1 MFSTRLLNRKVHRLV
16 LSWSISRFV
25 FRFLFPLLM
34 LCCCFSFLLF
44 LFLLLH
50 GSQTPTHSSNP
61 VVHTENRLVP
71 STAAAFVRPHGH
83 YADSS
88 RSLLTGSSPV
98 YSLGM
103 DERAIQEQDATRHKH
118 SLIMCER
125 AKHSVH
131 ASASKRRPQPLHP
144 AAASLFC
151 CYQKLFF
158 RDHA

>member
-1 MFSTRLLNRKVHRLV
+1 MFGTRPLNRKVHRLV
-16 LSWSISRFV
+16 LSSSISRF
-25 FRFLFPLLM
+25 FSRFLFLLLL
-34 LCCCFSFLLF
+34 LCFCFSFLLF

-50 GSQTPTHSSNP
+50 GSQTPTHSSQP

-83 YADSS
+83 YADST

-98 YSLGM
+98 QSLGM
-103 DERAIQEQDATRHKH
+103 GERAVQEQDATRHKH

-131 ASASKRRPQPLHP
+131 ASASEGLPQSLHP

-151 CYQKLFF
+151 CHQKLPF
-158 RDHA
+158 